1 MQPTEIR
8 TSVSPSSAVELN
20 TASALANY
28 ATEAEPRLEQGSAV
42 PLFKDFKLGPSK
54 NINTILLLQAFSG
67 LARGLRY
74 SKEWNFRD
82 VTTLT
87 SLETSQMLISPFKSP
102 VTAIFKLGSWQN
114 LATSAIP
121 EFTLVEDSSRARW
134 TLATCAQIKEGSPVF
149 NKGFLE
155 RKWQPFLQTVRFRNR
170 INIQRPR
177 APHYIRAKEN
187 PFERL
192 LAREILKW
200 FNRSQMVAFFHRN
213 PWTAEDQFKAYV
225 ALKKQDMHLKIYG
238 RSTLKMAVENTRYEI
253 VLKLF
258 ESHNLLVFSAEPQV
272 GKLLKLLK
280 KIPQLTLLAGIVDGQ
295 FLSKK
300 ELVRYSALPDLQTSR
315 AGLVTVINSM
325 PAQIVQNLNHHQQTL
340 VRHLQQHLEI
350 QQKPHDDGAEVT

>member
-1 MQPTEIR
+1 M
-8 TSVSPSSAVELN
+8 SS
-20 TASALANY
+20 
-28 ATEAEPRLEQGSAV
+28 
-42 PLFKDFKLGPSK
+42 
-54 NINTILLLQAFSG
+54 
-67 LARGLRY
+67 
-74 SKEWNFRD
+74 
-82 VTTLT
+82 
-87 SLETSQMLISPFKSP
+87 LIQK
-102 VTAIFKLGSWQN
+102 G
-114 LATSAIP
+114 
-121 EFTLVEDSSRARW
+121 
-134 TLATCAQIKEGSPVF
+134 
-149 NKGFLE
+149 GFLE

-177 APHYIRAKEN
+177 APHYIRAKVLDTCRPIFPKKFENIPMYELCNKPNEGKKSTGVEN
-187 PFERL
+187 PFEKL

-238 RSTLKMAVENTRYEI
+238 HSTLKMAVENTRYEV

-258 ESHNLLVFSAEPQV
+258 ESHNLVVFSAEPQV

-325 PAQIVQNLNHHQQTL
+325 PAQIVHNLTHHQQTL
-340 VRHLQQHLEI
+340 VGHLQQHLEI

>member
-1 MQPTEIR
+1 M
-8 TSVSPSSAVELN
+8 SS
-20 TASALANY
+20 
-28 ATEAEPRLEQGSAV
+28 
-42 PLFKDFKLGPSK
+42 
-54 NINTILLLQAFSG
+54 
-67 LARGLRY
+67 
-74 SKEWNFRD
+74 
-82 VTTLT
+82 
-87 SLETSQMLISPFKSP
+87 LIQK
-102 VTAIFKLGSWQN
+102 G
-114 LATSAIP
+114 
-121 EFTLVEDSSRARW
+121 
-134 TLATCAQIKEGSPVF
+134 
-149 NKGFLE
+149 GFLE

-177 APHYIRAKEN
+177 APHYIRAKVLDTCRPIFPKKFENIPMYELCNKPNEGKKSAGVEN

-238 RSTLKMAVENTRYEI
+238 RSTLKMAVENTRYEV

-258 ESHNLLVFSAEPQV
+258 ESHNLVVFSAEPQV

-300 ELVRYSALPDLQTSR
+300 ELVRYSTLPDLQTSR

-325 PAQIVQNLNHHQQTL
+325 PAQIVHNLNHHQQTL
-340 VRHLQQHLEI
+340 VGHLQQHLEI
-350 QQKPHDDGAEVT
+350 QQKPHDDAEVT